1 MTIGH
6 AIASAVNKMKE
17 WAATGKPETKAKAA
31 AALAQWEAKKGKS
44 KAKSA
49 IKDIKESSVETE
61 AFDELPALVL
71 RRLMLAEGMLPALTE
86 PKTTGKASL
95 VKKAVELL
103 EADFSDNV
111 GIAFVGG
118 QSASSTTSSSG
129 LSRGSFLEITLVT
142 PSPPMLTP

>member
-1 MTIGH
+1 M
-6 AIASAVNKMKE
+6 ADQ
-17 WAATGKPETKAKAA
+17 ATLAA
-31 AALAQWEAKKGKS
+31 APEAAPAKKGKS

-95 VKKAVELL
+95 VKKAIELL
-103 EADFSDNV
+103 EADLSDSV

-118 QSASSTTSSSG
+118 PAADPDHRSN
-129 LSRGSFLEITLVT
+129 
-142 PSPPMLTP
+142 